1 MGSFTMTLIFL
12 FTVFCPL
19 FDFFFEPVLE
29 LNKLVLAAKAIDD
42 KYDDKD
48 LKSGLNCKF

>member
-1 MGSFTMTLIFL
+1 MVCPLSDSCLYLIFKL
-12 FTVFCPL
+12 Y
-19 FDFFFEPVLE
+19 E
-29 LNKLVLAAKAIDD
+29 LVLAAKAIDD